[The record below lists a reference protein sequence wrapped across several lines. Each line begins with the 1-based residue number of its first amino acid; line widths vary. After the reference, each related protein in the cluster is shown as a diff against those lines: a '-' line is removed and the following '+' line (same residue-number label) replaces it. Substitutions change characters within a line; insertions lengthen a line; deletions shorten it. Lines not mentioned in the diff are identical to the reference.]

1 MVPYYSKMLHDS
13 WLGAAVAGGIPWL
26 SPTFAILHFF
36 GMALLIG
43 SAATID
49 LRLLGLAK
57 ALPLRPL
64 QKLVPWGILGF
75 VINLASGVGL
85 YSGNPGQFQ
94 NAAFAAKM
102 AFVVI
107 AGLNA
112 ILFYTTGLASQVNKV
127 AAEQDAPLAAKLVA
141 GASLFLWVG
150 VIYCGRMLPFF
161 GTPF

>member
-13 WLGAAVAGGIPWL
+13 WLGAAVAGGVPWL

-75 VINLASGVGL
+75 VINLGSGIGL

-94 NAAFAAKM
+94 NRAFAAKM
-102 AFVVI
+102 AFVVF

-112 ILFYTTGLASQVNKV
+112 ILFYTTGLASEVNTV
-127 AAEQDAPLAAKLVA
+127 AAGQDAPLSARFVAAL
-141 GASLFLWVG
+141 SLFLWVG

-161 GTPF
+161 GAPF